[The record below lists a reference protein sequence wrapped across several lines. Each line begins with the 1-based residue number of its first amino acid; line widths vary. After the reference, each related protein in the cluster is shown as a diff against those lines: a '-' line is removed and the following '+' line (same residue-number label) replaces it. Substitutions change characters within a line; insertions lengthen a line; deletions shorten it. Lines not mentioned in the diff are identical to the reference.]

1 MTGALSHIHP
11 AIDAASFTSGV
22 GPRYHRAMLDRI
34 REKLPTI
41 PEDLGEYAR
50 IHTGPGSWSA
60 DTNFEPCPDE
70 LGRPEHATPRAP
82 YVRLSAAELTDG

>member
-1 MTGALSHIHP
+1 
-11 AIDAASFTSGV
+11 
-22 GPRYHRAMLDRI
+22 MLDRI

-60 DTNFEPCPDE
+60 GTNFQPSGLSHEHVT
-70 LGRPEHATPRAP
+70 PEAP
-82 YVRLSAAELTDG
+82 YVRLSAAELAEG

>member
-1 MTGALSHIHP
+1 
-11 AIDAASFTSGV
+11 
-22 GPRYHRAMLDRI
+22 MLDRI

-60 DTNFEPCPDE
+60 DTNFERSAE
-70 LGRPEHATPRAP
+70 APESATPRAP
-82 YVRLSAAELTDG
+82 YVRLSAAELADG